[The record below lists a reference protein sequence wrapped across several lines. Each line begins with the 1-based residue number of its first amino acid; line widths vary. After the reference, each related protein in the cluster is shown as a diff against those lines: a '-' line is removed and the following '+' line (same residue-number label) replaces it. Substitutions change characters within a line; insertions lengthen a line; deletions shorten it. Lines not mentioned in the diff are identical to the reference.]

1 MIGLLIKVL
10 ACPLIIYI
18 SHMLFNDINYSNTYQ
33 AVITGL
39 VVAIIGHMSEVFM
52 LRKGTLWINTFADL
66 ALSFIIIYLSQF
78 FLTGS
83 YITTAGAAITALLIA
98 ISEHFE
104 HIYLIKEG
112 KTKKS

>member
-1 MIGLLIKVL
+1 MKVL

-18 SHMLFNDINYSNTYQ
+18 CDMIFNDINYASVYQ

-52 LRKGTLWINTFADL
+52 LKKGTLWINTFADL
-66 ALSFIIIYLSQF
+66 ILSFIIVYLSQF
-78 FLTGS
+78 FLIGS
-83 YITTAGAAITALLIA
+83 YITIVGAAITALLIA
-98 ISEHFE
+98 VAEHFE

-112 KTKKS
+112 KTRKS